1 MTSRILLLISVIIAL
16 LIYLF
21 IGGFD
26 NLTKQSFSSFYKGEK
41 DENFILNLNTRTD
54 ELLNLNSLSASE
66 LNLLAM
72 NFLADGYYD
81 QSY

>member
-16 LIYLF
+16 LIYLS

-26 NLTKQSFSSFYKGEK
+26 NLTKQSFSSFYKGAKK

-54 ELLNLNSLSASE
+54 ELLNLNE
-66 LNLLAM
+66 
-72 NFLADGYYD
+72 FVCV
-81 QSY
+81 